1 MPDNEANDTAHQSPP
16 QYAWNEEREAQLNA
30 LRISAQTSTDDLIKY
45 LRLRAERAGIKSYFL
60 RAETAYL
67 QKMAEAASERLPG
80 DDPKVWQAEQ
90 DLGWTRFDWIYGE
103 KAFHKQQSLL
113 NLAKN
118 YFETPA
124 ERRMFGESEFRAL
137 GNELS
142 DLIEMQ
148 SGRLSEFSSID
159 PDKPALPALLEE
171 RVARMKSGSTFQKR
185 IGTHL
190 GGAIAGNDEAISWV
204 ADRWQGLPPE
214 HRERAKQAWSAVN
227 QAVELA
233 GEGVGWIGKEVW
245 GGVKLFW
252 NEAGAFPNARD
263 FFRSRATSAW
273 NGVTGY
279 LVEPLARQRDRLI
292 NYVLGPSTAETP
304 DKVVGW
310 GPANTAATLT
320 GEAARKLLGSR
331 PGGLKVMVWQPA
343 EFKVAV

>member
-30 LRISAQTSTDDLIKY
+30 PRISAQTSTDDLIKY

-90 DLGWTRFDWIYGE
+90 DLGWTRFDWIYRE

-171 RVARMKSGSTFQKR
+171 RVARMKSGSTFQER

-190 GGAIAGNDEAISWV
+190 GGAIVGNDEAISWV

-214 HRERAKQAWSAVN
+214 HRERA
-227 QAVELA
+227 
-233 GEGVGWIGKEVW
+233 
-245 GGVKLFW
+245 
-252 NEAGAFPNARD
+252 
-263 FFRSRATSAW
+263 
-273 NGVTGY
+273 
-279 LVEPLARQRDRLI
+279 
-292 NYVLGPSTAETP
+292 
-304 DKVVGW
+304 
-310 GPANTAATLT
+310 
-320 GEAARKLLGSR
+320 SR
-331 PGGLKVMVWQPA
+331 PGAPSIKRSSLPARALAGLPKRFGVVSSCSGTRRVLSRMRAIFSIQSNVCVEWRYRLSH
-343 EFKVAV
+343 